1 MIDHNKES
9 SSDVSTPFSKRKD
22 GDVELNDKNSTPKKL
37 CVKKMKMEK

>member
-22 GDVELNDKNSTPKKL
+22 GDAELNDKNSTSKKL